1 MKNNIT
7 EKYKKRTRLRMKFRD
22 IIYGSF
28 DKGVNEFKTEQVPF
42 WEIGSKIK
50 DVEDFIS
57 SISGELDHPCR
68 F

>member
-1 MKNNIT
+1 MKSKIT
-7 EKYKKRTRLRMKFRD
+7 EKYKKRTRLRMRFRD
-22 IIYGSF
+22 LYGSF
-28 DKGVNEFKTEQVPF
+28 NKGVNEFKTTQASF